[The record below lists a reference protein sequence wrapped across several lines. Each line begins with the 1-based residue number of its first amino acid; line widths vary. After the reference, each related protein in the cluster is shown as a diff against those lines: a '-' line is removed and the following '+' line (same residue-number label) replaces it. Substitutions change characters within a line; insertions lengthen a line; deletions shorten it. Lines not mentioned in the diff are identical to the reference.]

1 MLNEVT
7 MTKAEKEL
15 TDAQYEKQER
25 LKRKFQKWLAKIN
38 NDYYQFLEDYYKDR

>member
-1 MLNEVT
+1 VLNEVT

-15 TDAQYEKQER
+15 TDAQYEKKEVK
-25 LKRKFQKWLAKIN
+25 KRKFQKWLAKIN